1 MSLRNNPDRIL
12 DSIDR
17 ARTREAE
24 GRAFAFTREATA
36 RELGTEL
43 PDVNATSAERLRRI
57 FGLVE
62 KAYTAT
68 ASSPEMRRLAERFQT
83 VGDISNHHA
92 RGDVSVQVHYLDH
105 DRGDDVGVT
114 PFEIHPARM
123 EEARKAARTTRPDA
137 LAIRILRKELRDGV
151 LAAYGKMEPRLR
163 DAIRDRADMGHVAVR
178 VTMDLRPA
186 G

>member
-1 MSLRNNPDRIL
+1 MSFRTNPDRIL

-17 ARTREAE
+17 ARTRDEE
-24 GRAFAFTREATA
+24 NRGNIFTRDATA

-43 PDVNATSAERLRRI
+43 PDVNATPTERLRRI
-57 FGLVE
+57 FALVE

-68 ASSPEMRRLAERFQT
+68 AAGSEMRRLAERFQT
-83 VGDISNHHA
+83 VGDIHTHHA

-105 DRGDDVGVT
+105 DRADDVGVH
-114 PFEIHPARM
+114 PFEVHPSQID
-123 EEARKAARTTRPDA
+123 ELRKTSRSTRPDA
-137 LAIRILRKELRDGV
+137 LALKVLRQELRDGV
-151 LAAYGKMEPRLR
+151 LASYKKLEPRLR
-163 DAIRDRADMGHVAVR
+163 DGIRERADMGHLAVR